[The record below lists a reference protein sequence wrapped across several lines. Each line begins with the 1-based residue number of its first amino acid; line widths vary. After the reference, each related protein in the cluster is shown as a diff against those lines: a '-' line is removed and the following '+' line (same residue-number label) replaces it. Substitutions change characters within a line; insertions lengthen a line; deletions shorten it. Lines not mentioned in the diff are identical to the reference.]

1 MLKLGTR
8 GSKLALFQSRMVQS
22 MLEAHQPN
30 LVTELVIIKT
40 QGEKMPFT
48 PLEKLGGQGIFTRE
62 LDLALTEGR
71 IDLAVHSCK
80 DIPTEIREGVILA
93 AVTEREGAEEAFIS
107 NRYGSFDSLPRG
119 ALIGTGSPRRKAQI
133 LSQRPDLKIVDL
145 RGNVD
150 TRLRKLDEGGMDATI
165 LACAGLMRLGLKAR
179 IREEL
184 PRDLFVPAPGQGA
197 LGVTARASDD
207 ETLSILEQ
215 ANDKTSMAV
224 VMAERA
230 FLARLGG
237 GCKTPIACH
246 GFFENNKLVLLGFV
260 SSSDGRITFR
270 DQIAGPGR
278 NGEALGISLADR
290 MLKQGAGNIL
300 EEK

>member
-80 DIPTEIREGVILA
+80 DIPTEMREGVILA

-107 NRYGSFDSLPRG
+107 
-119 ALIGTGSPRRKAQI
+119 TGSPRRKAQI